1 MRYNWQKDDWPSF
14 RFEESAFEADLIAFV
29 ELAGR
34 TTGLLEGASEDLGA
48 EAVLDLM
55 IAEAM
60 KSSAIEGEFLS
71 QEDVKS
77 SIRNHLGLNQ
87 PSEFVKDERAA
98 GIGELLVSVRETFQ
112 VELTD
117 EQLFAWHRMLM
128 KGTPEIEAGFWRTGQ
143 EPMQVISGRI
153 DRPTVH
159 FEAPPSSEVPQE
171 MNAFLGWFNSSRTAG
186 KSSLSYAPI
195 RSGLAHLYFESI
207 HPFEDGNGRMGRA
220 ISEKALSQ
228 GLGRPAL
235 LSLSQTIEANRKA
248 YYQALEDAQQDNEVT
263 DWLCFFVR
271 TILEAQQEAET
282 RILLAVR
289 KKNYFLRF
297 QDSFNERQLK
307 AVRRLFEAEPE
318 GFEGGLS
325 AKKYMA
331 ITGTSKATAT
341 RDLQSL
347 TESGALRLSGSGR
360 STRYWLP
367 D

>member
-143 EPMQVISGRI
+143 DEC
-153 DRPTVH
+153 
-159 FEAPPSSEVPQE
+159 F
-171 MNAFLGWFNSSRTAG
+171 SRLVQLL
-186 KSSLSYAPI
+186 K
-195 RSGLAHLYFESI
+195 
-207 HPFEDGNGRMGRA
+207 NGRKVELVVCSHSFGA
-220 ISEKALSQ
+220 GS
-228 GLGRPAL
+228 PL
-235 LSLSQTIEANRKA
+235 LREYPPL
-248 YYQALEDAQQDNEVT
+248 
-263 DWLCFFVR
+263 
-271 TILEAQQEAET
+271 
-282 RILLAVR
+282 
-289 KKNYFLRF
+289 
-297 QDSFNERQLK
+297 
-307 AVRRLFEAEPE
+307 
-318 GFEGGLS
+318 
-325 AKKYMA
+325 
-331 ITGTSKATAT
+331 
-341 RDLQSL
+341 
-347 TESGALRLSGSGR
+347 
-360 STRYWLP
+360 
-367 D
+367 